1 MMEYPFLQSY
11 HLKHSEY
18 LEVVTVM
25 VANDQDQLL
34 ISWNGTVMNGRP
46 YTLIDQT

>member
-25 VANDQDQLL
+25 VAKEQD
-34 ISWNGTVMNGRP
+34 SGK
-46 YTLIDQT
+46 